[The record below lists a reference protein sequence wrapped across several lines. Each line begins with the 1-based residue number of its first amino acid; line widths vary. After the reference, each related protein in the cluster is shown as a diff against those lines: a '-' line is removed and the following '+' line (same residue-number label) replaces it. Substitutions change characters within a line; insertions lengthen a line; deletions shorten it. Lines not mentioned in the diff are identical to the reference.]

1 MVVEKGE
8 NKMKKAFVI
17 IVLLLSL
24 LLAGCRGA
32 APSAETPLDKPEDTV
47 AAGEQEEETIRETE
61 EENKPAEEE
70 KEPTEEDIKASIDL
84 TLYPNELGE
93 IMILMYHGIGR
104 EESTWQMSSD
114 NFRKD
119 LEYMYQ
125 NGYRMISLNDYAR
138 GEISTDPGYTP
149 IILTFDDGR
158 QNNFN
163 LIEKNGEMVLDP
175 DCAVGILEEFKEKYP
190 DFNVTASFF
199 LGTNPFGQAEYA
211 EEKLNWLVENGYDI
225 GNHTY
230 SHKKMEELNSE
241 EIQIEIGSVNNII
254 KEYLPDYAVET
265 LALPHGSNPKEEF
278 TEYMLE
284 GEYQGERYSII
295 ASLDVGWRPAYS
307 PFDILT
313 DFSSLYRVRASEI
326 NVDNCGMYDYF
337 KLYEE
342 NKRERFISDGNPD
355 VVTIPKRH
363 EEYLNMDMVGDKL
376 VYIYE

>member
-1 MVVEKGE
+1 VQ
-8 NKMKKAFVI
+8 
-17 IVLLLSL
+17 
-24 LLAGCRGA
+24 RG
-32 APSAETPLDKPEDTV
+32 
-47 AAGEQEEETIRETE
+47 R
-61 EENKPAEEE
+61 
-70 KEPTEEDIKASIDL
+70 
-84 TLYPNELGE
+84 
-93 IMILMYHGIGR
+93 
-104 EESTWQMSSD
+104 
-114 NFRKD
+114 
-119 LEYMYQ
+119 
-125 NGYRMISLNDYAR
+125 
-138 GEISTDPGYTP
+138 
-149 IILTFDDGR
+149 
-158 QNNFN
+158 
-163 LIEKNGEMVLDP
+163 
-175 DCAVGILEEFKEKYP
+175 
-190 DFNVTASFF
+190 
-199 LGTNPFGQAEYA
+199 PFGQAEYA